1 MPLLLLHHFH
11 LGFGC
16 SSSLMLCRQ
25 LPFLF
30 FACLL
35 PGAVCLLETF
45 CTAPSTHRVFISTL
59 NIIGIDH
66 GAGGGTTVVHCTHT
80 GLLQSVSQSVRPSLS
95 MSLPPKLL
103 SLSLL
108 LFDFVLSQTLPLPI
122 ARGESG
128 TNCRRMLYC
137 WWWWSW

>member
-1 MPLLLLHHFH
+1 
-11 LGFGC
+11 
-16 SSSLMLCRQ
+16 MLCRQ

-80 GLLQSVSQSVRPSLS
+80 HRPFTVSQSVSQTVFVFVVAT
-95 MSLPPKLL
+95 KVAL
-103 SLSLL
+103 SLSLCFSL
-108 LFDFVLSQTLPLPI
+108 TLS
-122 ARGESG
+122 
-128 TNCRRMLYC
+128 
-137 WWWWSW
+137 